1 MNQNLRE
8 YIQQND
14 KEQKKCLGMYKLAVK
29 IRRFG
34 LTGFY
39 ITDPEPS
46 IFIDDDETAD
56 GWKKIKFLFHL
67 LAFTAGFFATE
78 NFTLVLIVYI
88 AIHAAFVAVGQY
100 LHEQYRKKLEGIG
113 YECQNLLNSFFQEQ
127 YQENGIIRGT
137 NSDVLC
143 FDHNFILTS
152 GFFEADL
159 HNNCQPMVINAGDC
173 ICVPDGTEDYI
184 NMRHN
189 IASVEFNKKFKVY
202 VPEDRKA
209 DCMKFLTPT
218 RQVAMIRSA
227 AFDEMDSMY
236 LNQGKMHVETDFR
249 FQRPDE
255 IVNPFSFASMLT
267 LFENAEIYCR
277 EIREGAERFYDSY
290 LKITEMIG
298 A

>member
-127 YQENGIIRGT
+127 YQENGIIRGA

-143 FDHNFILTS
+143 FDHNFVLTS

-173 ICVPDGTEDYI
+173 IFVPDGTEDYI
-184 NMRHN
+184 NMHHN

-236 LNQGKMHVETDFR
+236 LNQGKMHVETDFI

-277 EIREGAERFYDSY
+277 EIREEAERFYDSY

>member
-127 YQENGIIRGT
+127 YQENGIIRGA

-202 VPEDRKA
+202 VPEDRNA
-209 DCMKFLTPT
+209 DCMKVLTPT

-236 LNQGKMHVETDFR
+236 LNQGKMHVETDFI

>member
-46 IFIDDDETAD
+46 IFIDDEETAD

-78 NFTLVLIVYI
+78 NLTLVLIVYI

-127 YQENGIIRGT
+127 YQENGIIRGA

-152 GFFEADL
+152 GSFEADL
-159 HNNCQPMVINAGDC
+159 YNNCQPMVINAGDC

-236 LNQGKMHVETDFR
+236 LNQGKMHVETDFI

-277 EIREGAERFYDSY
+277 EVREGAERFYDSY

>member
-14 KEQKKCLGMYKLAVK
+14 KEQKKCLGMYKLAIK

-127 YQENGIIRGT
+127 YQENGIIRGA

-255 IVNPFSFASMLT
+255 IVNPFSFASILT

-277 EIREGAERFYDSY
+277 EIREEAERFYDSY

>member
-67 LAFTAGFFATE
+67 LAFTAGFFAIE

-127 YQENGIIRGT
+127 YQENGIIRGA

-236 LNQGKMHVETDFR
+236 LNQGKMHVETDFI
-249 FQRPDE
+249 FQWPDE

-277 EIREGAERFYDSY
+277 EIREGAERFYDAY

>member
-127 YQENGIIRGT
+127 YQENGIIRGA

-236 LNQGKMHVETDFR
+236 FNQGKMHVETDFR

>member
-1 MNQNLRE
+1 MNHNLRE

-100 LHEQYRKKLEGIG
+100 LHERYRKKLEGIG

-127 YQENGIIRGT
+127 YQENGIIRGA

-159 HNNCQPMVINAGDC
+159 HNNCQPMVINARDC

-202 VPEDRKA
+202 VPEGRKA

-236 LNQGKMHVETDFR
+236 LNQGKMHVETDFI

-277 EIREGAERFYDSY
+277 EVREGAERFYDAY

>member
-127 YQENGIIRGT
+127 YQENGIIRGA

-236 LNQGKMHVETDFR
+236 LNQGKMHVETDFI

-277 EIREGAERFYDSY
+277 EIREGAERFYDAY

>member
-1 MNQNLRE
+1 MDQNLRE

-14 KEQKKCLGMYKLAVK
+14 KEQKKCLSMYKLAVK

-100 LHEQYRKKLEGIG
+100 LHERYRKMLEGIG
-113 YECQNLLNSFFQEQ
+113 YECQNLLNNFFQEQ
-127 YQENGIIRGT
+127 YQENGIIRGAR
-137 NSDVLC
+137 SDVLC

-159 HNNCQPMVINAGDC
+159 QNNCQPMVINAGDC

-218 RQVAMIRSA
+218 RQVEMIRSA

-236 LNQGKMHVETDFR
+236 LNQGKMHVETDFK
-249 FQRPDE
+249 FQRPEE

-267 LFENAEIYCR
+267 LFENAETYCR
-277 EIREGAERFYDSY
+277 ETREGAERFYNSY

>member
-127 YQENGIIRGT
+127 YQENGIIRGA

-173 ICVPDGTEDYI
+173 ICVPDGTEDYV

-218 RQVAMIRSA
+218 RQVEMIRSA

-255 IVNPFSFASMLT
+255 IVNPFSFASILT

>member
-127 YQENGIIRGT
+127 YQENGIIRGA

-184 NMRHN
+184 NMHHN

>member
-127 YQENGIIRGT
+127 YQENGIIRGA